1 MRWRGPEAIIN
12 YRPILSSERM
22 LREDYESK
30 FSVGKMLVVS
40 LKELVAKT
48 N

>member
-1 MRWRGPEAIIN
+1 MFSLDRVLHKDC
-12 YRPILSSERM
+12 YRKGSVEK
-22 LREDYESK
+22 ES
-30 FSVGKMLVVS
+30 LVVS